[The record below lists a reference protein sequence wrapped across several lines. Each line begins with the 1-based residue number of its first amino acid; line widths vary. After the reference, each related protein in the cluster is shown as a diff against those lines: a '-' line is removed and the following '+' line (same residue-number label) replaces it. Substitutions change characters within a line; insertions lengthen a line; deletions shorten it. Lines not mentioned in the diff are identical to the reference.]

1 MQEQFSN
8 VNDDFRKMG
17 ADAMASTFD

>member
-8 VNDDFRKMG
+8 ANDDFRRMG